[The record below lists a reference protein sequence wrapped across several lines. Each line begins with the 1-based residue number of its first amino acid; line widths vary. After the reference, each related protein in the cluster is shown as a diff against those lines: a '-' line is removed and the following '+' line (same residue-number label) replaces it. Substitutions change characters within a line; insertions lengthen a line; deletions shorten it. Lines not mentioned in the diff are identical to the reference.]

1 MVITDTTTSLIMLF
15 QPGLYWIIDP
25 LCGWSYG
32 ALPLLNRVAQDF
44 TQQHILPGGLFVGSQ
59 RRNLDDNWLAHV
71 HEHDARIASLTGMP
85 FGSDY
90 RSQLLANSEIVLDSL
105 PSIRGLL
112 AAQRFA
118 PTGSDLVLL
127 NAIQRAWYEHGRDV
141 TRAEVVNAVMSQAIA
156 SGAAL
161 GQIPE
166 NEAMDAIQ
174 HARMLMA
181 QTGGQGFPTAV
192 FIDNDGQY
200 RLLPVSRYYGQ
211 PAAFFSLVNPL
222 LTSLSH

>member
-1 MVITDTTTSLIMLF
+1 MMGF

-44 TQQHILPGGLFVGSQ
+44 TQQLVLPGGLFIGSQ
-59 RRNLDDNWLAHV
+59 RRKLDADWLSHV
-71 HEHDARIASLTGMP
+71 HEHDARIAALTGMA

-90 RSQLLANSEIVLDSL
+90 RTQLLTNSEIMLDSL
-105 PSIRGLL
+105 PASRGLL

-118 PTGSDLVLL
+118 APGSDLLFL
-127 NAIQRAWYEHGRDV
+127 NAIQRAWYEHGQDI
-141 TRAEVVNAVMSQAIA
+141 TRADVVDDVLSKSVEPGIR
-156 SGAAL
+156 L

-166 NEAMDAIQ
+166 NEALDAIQ
-174 HARMLMA
+174 HGRMLMT

-192 FIDNDGQY
+192 FINKGGQY
-200 RLLPVSRYYGQ
+200 TLLPVSRYYGQ
-211 PAAFFSLVNPL
+211 PEAFFTLVSPL
-222 LTSLSH
+222 LSSPGR

>member
-1 MVITDTTTSLIMLF
+1 MAF

-59 RRNLDDNWLAHV
+59 RRKLDDNWLAHV

-90 RSQLLANSEIVLDSL
+90 RTQLLANSEIVLDSL
-105 PSIRGLL
+105 PSSRGLL

-118 PTGSDLVLL
+118 PPGSDLVFL
-127 NAIQRAWYEHGRDV
+127 NAIQHAWYEHGRDV
-141 TRAEVVNAVMSQAIA
+141 TRADVVNAVMSQVIA
-156 SGAAL
+156 SGAAV

-166 NEAMDAIQ
+166 NEALDAIQ

-192 FIDNDGQY
+192 FIDNDGHDT
-200 RLLPVSRYYGQ
+200 LLPVSRYYGQ
-211 PAAFFSLVNPL
+211 PAAFFSLVKPL
-222 LTSLSH
+222 LTSLSR

>member
-1 MVITDTTTSLIMLF
+1 MMGF

-44 TQQHILPGGLFVGSQ
+44 TQQHILPGGLFIGT
-59 RRNLDDNWLAHV
+59 RRRKLDAGWLSHV
-71 HEHDARIASLTGMP
+71 HEHDARIAALTGMT

-90 RSQLLANSEIVLDSL
+90 RTQLLANSEIVLDSL
-105 PSIRGLL
+105 PASRGLL

-118 PTGSDLVLL
+118 TPGSDIQFL
-127 NAIQRAWYEHGRDV
+127 NTVQRAWYEQGQDI
-141 TRAEVVNAVMSQAIA
+141 TRTDVVNEVLSRSVGPDIM
-156 SGAAL
+156 L

-166 NEAMDAIQ
+166 NEALDAIQ
-174 HARMLMA
+174 HGRMLMA

-192 FIDNDGQY
+192 FINKDEQY
-200 RLLPVSRYYGQ
+200 TLLPVSRYYGQ
-211 PAAFFSLVNPL
+211 PEAFFTLVNPL
-222 LTSLSH
+222 LSSLSR

>member
-1 MVITDTTTSLIMLF
+1 MGF

-44 TQQHILPGGLFVGSQ
+44 TQQHILPGGLFVRTQ
-59 RRNLDDNWLAHV
+59 RRKLDANWLSHV
-71 HEHDARIASLTGMP
+71 HEHDARIAELTGMT

-90 RSQLLANSEIVLDSL
+90 RTKLLTNNEIVLDSL
-105 PSIRGLL
+105 PSTRGLL
-112 AAQRFA
+112 AAQQFA
-118 PTGSDLVLL
+118 APGTDLQFL
-127 NAIQRAWYEHGRDV
+127 NAIQRAWYEKGHDI
-141 TRAEVVNAVMSQAIA
+141 TRADVVNAVLSQSAQT
-156 SGAAL
+156 GVAL

-166 NEAMDAIQ
+166 NEALDAIQ
-174 HARMLMA
+174 HGRMLMA
-181 QTGGQGFPTAV
+181 QTGGQGFPSAV
-192 FIDNDGQY
+192 FISSDGQY

-211 PAAFFSLVNPL
+211 PEAFFALVSPL